1 MSTKLPETVPL
12 PAQNL
17 LDFIGD
23 IEAPQGYN
31 TIFGNRQAKLPVP
44 LTQMTYGDII
54 DAQANWGNKTWVKKN
69 WDYDTASSAAGRYQ
83 FMRATLQDIAK
94 EVPSID
100 GRTIFSSSL
109 QNRLG
114 YYLLLRRGYA
124 DFISGKLNLV
134 QFGLKLAQ
142 EWASFPV
149 LSDTKGKHRQVA
161 RGQSYYAGD
170 GLNKSLVKPER
181 VEARLRH
188 VLDLARLV
196 TVGDTPATISP
207 SPSWQDPGVDDNA
220 AAPVSAEKVDPPSP
234 VGERKAKPVRKS
246 GRFWTWLLAGGI
258 SSTTITE
265 KLGAFQLDWRVQIAL
280 LAVIVGFAIYA
291 IATMPAVRRALGIAD
306 A

>member
-1 MSTKLPETVPL
+1 MPAKLPDTVPL
-12 PAQNL
+12 HAQNL

-23 IEAPQGYN
+23 IEAPKGFD
-31 TIFGNRQAKLPVP
+31 TIFGNRQGKLRVP

-54 DAQANWGNKTWVKKN
+54 DAQADWGNKTWVKKN
-69 WDYDTASSAAGRYQ
+69 WGYEKASSAAGRYQ
-83 FMRATLQDIAK
+83 FMRATLQGIAK

-100 GRTIFSSSL
+100 GRTIFSSGL

-124 DFISGKLNLV
+124 DFISGKLNIV
-134 QFGLKLAQ
+134 QFGLSLAQ

-149 LSDTKGKHRQVA
+149 LSDTKGAHRRVM

-188 VLDLARLV
+188 VLDLASLV

-207 SPSWQDPGVDDNA
+207 
-220 AAPVSAEKVDPPSP
+220 APVRPEPDVDGDAATMPAEKVDP
-234 VGERKAKPVRKS
+234 EKLDKPLLKS
-246 GRFWTWLLAGGI
+246 KTVWQWI
-258 SSTTITE
+258 ITTIVVPLVALITNPWVQ
-265 KLGAFQLDWRVQIAL
+265 AFLIAVV
-280 LAVIVGFAIYA
+280 AGFAVYA
-291 IATMPAVRRALGIAD
+291 IKRRADIAKVYRDLKAEFD

>member
-1 MSTKLPETVPL
+1 MSVKLPDTVPL

-23 IEAPQGYN
+23 IEAPKGFD

-44 LTQMTYGDII
+44 LTQMTYGDVI

-69 WDYDTASSAAGRYQ
+69 WGYDTASSAAGRYQ
-83 FMRATLQDIAK
+83 FMRATLQGIAR
-94 EVPSID
+94 EVRSID
-100 GRTIFSSSL
+100 GRVIFSSSL

-149 LSDTKGKHRQVA
+149 LSDTKGAHLQVM

-188 VLDLARLV
+188 VLELARLM
-196 TVGDTPATISP
+196 TVGDTPATISTAP
-207 SPSWQDPGVDDNA
+207 TRPETGDDGNLA
-220 AAPVSAEKVDPPSP
+220 DAPVETVDP
-234 VGERKAKPVRKS
+234 EKLDKPLLKS
-246 GRFWTWLLAGGI
+246 KTVWQWI
-258 SSTTITE
+258 ITTIVVPLVALITNP
-265 KLGAFQLDWRVQIAL
+265 WVQAL
-280 LAVIVGFAIYA
+280 LIAVVAGFAAYA
-291 IATMPAVRRALGIAD
+291 IKRRADIAKVYRDLKAEFD

>member
-23 IEAPQGYN
+23 IEAPQGYD
-31 TIFGNRQAKLPVP
+31 TIFGNRQGKLRVP

-69 WDYDTASSAAGRYQ
+69 WGYDTASSAAGRLQ
-83 FMRATLQDIAK
+83 FMRATLLGIAK

-100 GRTIFSSSL
+100 GRTIFSSGL

-149 LSDTKGKHRQVA
+149 LSETKGAHRQVA

-170 GLNKSLVKPER
+170 GLNRALVRPER

-188 VLDLARLV
+188 VLELARLV
-196 TVGDTPATISP
+196 TAGDTPATISP
-207 SPSWQDPGVDDNA
+207 
-220 AAPVSAEKVDPPSP
+220 APARSEPDADANIGPRVPAEKVDP
-234 VGERKAKPVRKS
+234 EKLDKPLLKS
-246 GRFWTWLLAGGI
+246 KTVWQWI
-258 SSTTITE
+258 ITTIVVPLVALITNP
-265 KLGAFQLDWRVQIAL
+265 WVQAL
-280 LAVIVGFAIYA
+280 LIAIVAGFAVYA
-291 IATMPAVRRALGIAD
+291 IKRRADIAKVYREIKAELD

>member
-1 MSTKLPETVPL
+1 MSAKLPETVPL

-17 LDFIGD
+17 LDFIGE
-23 IEAPQGYN
+23 IEAPKGFD
-31 TIFGNRQAKLPVP
+31 TIFGNRQGKLPGP
-44 LTQMTYGDII
+44 LTQMTYGDIV

-69 WDYDTASSAAGRYQ
+69 WGYDTASSAAGRYQ
-83 FMRATLQDIAK
+83 FMRATLQGIAK

-100 GRTIFSSSL
+100 GRTIFSSGL

-149 LSDTKGKHRQVA
+149 LSDTKGAHRQVT

-196 TVGDTPATISP
+196 TVGDTPTTISP
-207 SPSWQDPGVDDNA
+207 APARPEPDA
-220 AAPVSAEKVDPPSP
+220 AVNTAPVPAEKVDP
-234 VGERKAKPVRKS
+234 EKLDKPLLKS
-246 GRFWTWLLAGGI
+246 KTVWQWI
-258 SSTTITE
+258 ITTIVVPLVALITNPWVQ
-265 KLGAFQLDWRVQIAL
+265 AFLIA
-280 LAVIVGFAIYA
+280 IVSGFAIYA
-291 IATMPAVRRALGIAD
+291 IKRRSDIAKVYRDLKAEFD

>member
-1 MSTKLPETVPL
+1 MSAKLPDTVPL
-12 PAQNL
+12 HAQNL

-23 IEAPQGYN
+23 IEAPKGFD
-31 TIFGNRQAKLPVP
+31 TIFGNRQAKLTVP
-44 LTQMTYGDII
+44 LTQMTYGDIV

-69 WDYDTASSAAGRYQ
+69 WGYDTASSAAGRYQ
-83 FMRATLQDIAK
+83 FMRDTLQGIAR

-100 GRTIFSSSL
+100 GRTIFSSGL

-149 LSDTKGKHRQVA
+149 LSDTKGKHVRVM

-188 VLDLARLV
+188 VLELARLV

-207 SPSWQDPGVDDNA
+207 APDRPEPDADANA
-220 AAPVSAEKVDPPSP
+220 AAPVPPEKVDP
-234 VGERKAKPVRKS
+234 EKLDKPLLKS
-246 GRFWTWLLAGGI
+246 KTVWQWI
-258 SSTTITE
+258 ITTIVVPLVALITNPWVQ
-265 KLGAFQLDWRVQIAL
+265 AFLIAVV
-280 LAVIVGFAIYA
+280 AGFAIYA
-291 IATMPAVRRALGIAD
+291 IKRRADIAKVYRDLKAEFD